1 MKYAFS
7 SLSLVSAA
15 KTLEKTKRKTT
26 VQVKQK
32 VEADVESQVVVH
44 CRFTGRFN
52 DDKVRVWKST
62 FLVARDSEHR
72 SELVS
77 AFNVSMYPEWT
88 ILKKGAVLNFTMIF
102 TGLPKSCRSFDFLE
116 IIPQPGGFVKRNI
129 ARNQTD
135 VYRILIS

>member
-7 SLSLVSAA
+7 SSPGFSDTE
-15 KTLEKTKRKTT
+15 TLEKTKRKTIQ
-26 VQVKQK
+26 QVKQK
-32 VEADVESQVVVH
+32 EEADVESQVVVH
-44 CRFTGRFN
+44 CRFTGRFD

-88 ILKKGAVLNFTMIF
+88 ILKKGTVLNFTLIF

-135 VYRILIS
+135 VYRIVI

>member
-1 MKYAFS
+1 MVKPLFIS
-7 SLSLVSAA
+7 PLVS
-15 KTLEKTKRKTT
+15 TTEPIEKTKRKTIE
-26 VQVKQK
+26 QVKQK
-32 VEADVESQVVVH
+32 EEADVESQVVVH
-44 CRFTGRFN
+44 CRFTGRFD

-88 ILKKGAVLNFTMIF
+88 ILKKGTVLNFTLIF

-135 VYRILIS
+135 VYRIVI

>member
-7 SLSLVSAA
+7 SSTRFSDTE
-15 KTLEKTKRKTT
+15 TLEKTKRKTI

-32 VEADVESQVVVH
+32 EEADVESQVVVH
-44 CRFTGRFN
+44 CRFTGRFD

-88 ILKKGAVLNFTMIF
+88 ILKKGTVLNFTLIF
-102 TGLPKSCRSFDFLE
+102 TGLPKSCRSFDFIE

-135 VYRILIS
+135 VYRIVV

>member
-7 SLSLVSAA
+7 SSPGFSDTE
-15 KTLEKTKRKTT
+15 TLEKTKRKTIL
-26 VQVKQK
+26 QVKQK
-32 VEADVESQVVVH
+32 EEADVESQVVVH
-44 CRFTGRFN
+44 CRFTGRFD

-62 FLVARDSEHR
+62 FLVARHSEHR

-88 ILKKGAVLNFTMIF
+88 ILKKGTVLNFTLIF

-135 VYRILIS
+135 VYRIVI

>member
-1 MKYAFS
+1 MVKPLFIS
-7 SLSLVSAA
+7 PLVS
-15 KTLEKTKRKTT
+15 TTEPIEKTKRKTIE
-26 VQVKQK
+26 QVKQK
-32 VEADVESQVVVH
+32 EEADVESQVVVH
-44 CRFTGRFN
+44 CRFTGRFD

-88 ILKKGAVLNFTMIF
+88 ILKKGTVLNFTLIF

-129 ARNQTD
+129 ARNKTD
-135 VYRILIS
+135 VYRIVI

>member
-7 SLSLVSAA
+7 SSPGFSDTE
-15 KTLEKTKRKTT
+15 TLEKTKRKTIQ
-26 VQVKQK
+26 QVKQK
-32 VEADVESQVVVH
+32 EEADVESQVVVH
-44 CRFTGRFN
+44 CRFTGRFD

-88 ILKKGAVLNFTMIF
+88 ILKKGTVLNFTLIF

-129 ARNQTD
+129 AQNQTD
-135 VYRILIS
+135 VYRIVI

>member
-7 SLSLVSAA
+7 SPRFSAT
-15 KTLEKTKRKTT
+15 KTLEKTKRKTI

-32 VEADVESQVVVH
+32 EEADVESQVVVH

-52 DDKVRVWKST
+52 GDKVRVWKST

-88 ILKKGAVLNFTMIF
+88 ILKKGTVLNFTLIF

>member
-1 MKYAFS
+1 MVKPLFIS
-7 SLSLVSAA
+7 PLVSAT
-15 KTLEKTKRKTT
+15 KTLEKTKRKTI

-32 VEADVESQVVVH
+32 EETDVESQVVVH

-88 ILKKGAVLNFTMIF
+88 ILKKGAVLNFTLIF

-129 ARNQTD
+129 PRNQTD
-135 VYRILIS
+135 VYRIVI

>member
-7 SLSLVSAA
+7 SSPKFSNTE
-15 KTLEKTKRKTT
+15 TLEKTKRKTIE
-26 VQVKQK
+26 QAKQK
-32 VEADVESQVVVH
+32 EEADVESQVVVH
-44 CRFTGRFN
+44 CRFTGRFD

-62 FLVARDSEHR
+62 FLVAKDSEHR

-77 AFNVSMYPEWT
+77 AFNVSMYPKWT
-88 ILKKGAVLNFTMIF
+88 ILKKGAVLNFTLIF

-135 VYRILIS
+135 VYRIVI

>member
-7 SLSLVSAA
+7 SSPGFSDTE
-15 KTLEKTKRKTT
+15 TLEKTKRKTIE
-26 VQVKQK
+26 QVKQK
-32 VEADVESQVVVH
+32 EEADVESQVVVH
-44 CRFTGRFN
+44 CRFTGRFD

-88 ILKKGAVLNFTMIF
+88 ILKKGTVLNFTLIF

-135 VYRILIS
+135 VYRIVI

>member
-1 MKYAFS
+1 MKNAFS
-7 SLSLVSAA
+7 SSPRFSDTE
-15 KTLEKTKRKTT
+15 TLEKTKRKTS

-32 VEADVESQVVVH
+32 EEADVESQVVVH
-44 CRFTGRFN
+44 CRFTGRF
-52 DDKVRVWKST
+52 DGDKVRVWKST
-62 FLVARDSEHR
+62 FLVAKDSEHR

-88 ILKKGAVLNFTMIF
+88 ILKKGAVLNFTLIF
-102 TGLPKSCRSFDFLE
+102 TGLPKSCRLFDFIE

-135 VYRILIS
+135 VYRIVI

>member
-1 MKYAFS
+1 MIKPLFIS
-7 SLSLVSAA
+7 PLVSAT
-15 KTLEKTKRKTT
+15 KTLEKTKRRTI

-32 VEADVESQVVVH
+32 EEADVESQVVVH
-44 CRFTGRFN
+44 CRFTGRFD

-62 FLVARDSEHR
+62 FLVAKDSEHR

-88 ILKKGAVLNFTMIF
+88 ILKKGAVLNFTLIF

-135 VYRILIS
+135 VYRIVI

>member
-1 MKYAFS
+1 MIKPLFIS
-7 SLSLVSAA
+7 PLVSAT
-15 KTLEKTKRKTT
+15 KTLEKTKRKTIL
-26 VQVKQK
+26 QVKQK
-32 VEADVESQVVVH
+32 EEADVESQVVVH
-44 CRFTGRFN
+44 CRFTGRFD

-88 ILKKGAVLNFTMIF
+88 ILKKGTVLNFTLIF

-129 ARNQTD
+129 ARNKTD
-135 VYRILIS
+135 VYRIVI

>member
-1 MKYAFS
+1 MIKPLFIS
-7 SLSLVSAA
+7 PLVSAT
-15 KTLEKTKRKTT
+15 KTLEKTKRKTI

-32 VEADVESQVVVH
+32 QEADVESQVVVH

-52 DDKVRVWKST
+52 GDKVRVWKST

-88 ILKKGAVLNFTMIF
+88 ILKKGVVLNFTLIF

-135 VYRILIS
+135 VYRIVI